1 MSKTSELQ
9 DLPKRRGSLKFKL
22 TYAQVLS
29 LSVDR
34 IPVMDKAGKVKLV
47 ERALKRPANPTVW
60 WTEVTRLLPVLVF
73 GWGAPRPHT
82 RWSSVGRRA
91 SAVFPWATSLTW
103 GWTKPTR

>member
-1 MSKTSELQ
+1 MSKTSELP

-34 IPVMDKAGKVKLV
+34 IPVVDNAGKVKLV
-47 ERALKRPANPTVW
+47 ERSPEEAGEPYRLVDGSDKAPSGFSFRVGNTKTTYEVVKRGPTGIRRFSLGN
-60 WTEVTRLLPVLVF
+60 VTDM
-73 GWGAPRPHT
+73 
-82 RWSSVGRRA
+82 
-91 SAVFPWATSLTW
+91 

>member
-1 MSKTSELQ
+1 MSKTPELP

-34 IPVMDKAGKVKLV
+34 TPVLDKAGKVKLV
-47 ERALKRPANPTVW
+47 ERDPEEAGEPY
-60 WTEVTRLLPVLVF
+60 RLVD
-73 GWGAPRPHT
+73 GSDKAPSGFSFR
-82 RWSSVGRRA
+82 VGRTKTTYEVVKRGPTGIRR
-91 SAVFPWATSLTW
+91 FPWATSPTW